1 MHSLRRWRWRRRIL
15 LLLARTPR
23 NLDHVLHRRSR
34 VRPARVHLCLHNAGM
49 VAGSP
54 QTRSATDKARC
65 CLCELLPASMTAR
78 PVCSYAH
85 GFATRFRRSLS
96 SSSSAAHVGSFLPY
110 LAPTAAGP
118 PARSRV
124 CAPPQ
129 CGLRARLP
137 PVAAAMFSVAATR
150 TRSRST
156 SMDSSVSPSATWTG
170 LRPQHHDV
178 VAGNA
183 FQAPCQSVFIGSAT
197 SMVKKGIDSFP

>member
-78 PVCSYAH
+78 PA
-85 GFATRFRRSLS
+85 G
-96 SSSSAAHVGSFLPY
+96 SSARMPTGSPRGSGGRS
-110 LAPTAAGP
+110 ARR
-118 PARSRV
+118 PARRTLGPFYHTWPR
-124 CAPPQ
+124 PPQ
-129 CGLRARLP
+129 GLLPVLEYARRLSVVSALGCRPLP
-137 PVAAAMFSVAATR
+137 PR
-150 TRSRST
+150 CSR
-156 SMDSSVSPSATWTG
+156 
-170 LRPQHHDV
+170 LRPH
-178 VAGNA
+178 GR
-183 FQAPCQSVFIGSAT
+183 APAPLPWIVRCRRRQLGLASGLSTTTSSPAT
-197 SMVKKGIDSFP
+197 LSKHLARVSL